1 MTTYTE
7 AGCPFK
13 DGGCSDPDHKH
24 FDPNTSSQMQNP
36 PKPDIGHNN
45 RATLLTST
53 IEQRKEE
60 LMKTMTKPDN
70 EWSELDEILE
80 SLCWNQ
86 EWADKEYDISKAKT
100 ATQALLTKKIVLEL
114 ERLRNAQPFDEPD
127 SLVDVKRQTRGTAPL
142 ETLDRYIEARIKEL
156 KGSHE

>member
-1 MTTYTE
+1 MT
-7 AGCPFK
+7 
-13 DGGCSDPDHKH
+13 
-24 FDPNTSSQMQNP
+24 P

-45 RATLLTST
+45 RAILLTST

-70 EWSELDEILE
+70 EWSELDSLILE
-80 SLCWNQ
+80 ALQDEDGMVAFCNSSRCDPGDIFDPGRGEYGQHVLY
-86 EWADKEYDISKAKT
+86 ADQVKKLKT